1 MSNAYYREYIA
12 CGALL
17 LLTLCI
23 RATANAE
30 TPEGWRHVVFEG
42 ETRYRLDQA
51 GCWRARAEASA
62 SGLVREKTVDI
73 AAAPWL
79 NWRWRAAAIPAWPA
93 VDEQHK
99 QGDDFLARVYVI
111 KKGWVP
117 WRTRAIN
124 YVWSR
129 SRSPGAHWPNP
140 YADQAEMVVVQGP
153 SRSESGAGQGWH
165 GFSRDVAAD
174 FKRFHGIEVET
185 VDAVAIM
192 TDTDNTGVAAEACY
206 ELPSFSGQP
215 RHSRPSQ
222 R

>member
-1 MSNAYYREYIA
+1 M
-12 CGALL
+12 
-17 LLTLCI
+17 TLCI

-30 TPEGWRHVVFEG
+30 PPPDWRHVAFEG
-42 ETRYRLDQA
+42 ETRYRLTDA

-62 SGLVREKTVDI
+62 SGLVREQAVNLART
-73 AAAPWL
+73 PWL
-79 NWRWRAAAIPAWPA
+79 NWRWRAAETPAWPA
-93 VDEQHK
+93 ADERSK

-111 KKGWVP
+111 KEGWVP

-129 SRSPGAHWPNP
+129 SHPPGSHWPNP
-140 YADQAEMVVVQGP
+140 YAGQAEMVVVQGP
-153 SRSESGAGQGWH
+153 DGAAGPWR

-174 FKRFHGIEVET
+174 FKRFHDMEVDS

-192 TDTDNTGVAAEACY
+192 TDTDNTGAVAEACY
-206 ELPSFSGQP
+206 ELPSFSAQP
-215 RHSRPSQ
+215 QHARPSE